1 MYRKYISLFLLLSTL
16 LPIST
21 STISASE
28 YLDPADQSQ
37 VTWANQNWLT
47 RNRDLVGFGYD
58 RTVTREE
65 AAKMLS
71 KATVDI
77 FGKKYASFPENCNI
91 PYKDE
96 SIFDTTLK
104 NDIYTACALDLM
116 HGNNGTFKPKW
127 TLKKSEALAI
137 IMRAVDG
144 GKKDESGVIWYQVY
158 ADRSR
163 ELGLLGFTNFTG
175 FNQAIT
181 RWELIEWL
189 HMVSDNLS
197 NKSNPLSETK
207 WKLNNYNGKTVSGK
221 YTLAFDAKNRL
232 SAKFCNGVGGEYTLS
247 GKMLSAPML
256 ISTMMYCEWESM
268 PLENNFQLNKA
279 TYTISED
286 TFTLTLTTES
296 GNIYIWKK

>member
-1 MYRKYISLFLLLSTL
+1 MYRKYIFLFLLLITLFPLSRSTVG
-16 LPIST
+16 
-21 STISASE
+21 ASV
-28 YLDPADQSQ
+28 YLDPADQTQ
-37 VTWANQNWLT
+37 VTWANQNGLT

-58 RTVTREE
+58 RSVSREE
-65 AAKMLS
+65 AAKILS
-71 KATVDI
+71 KATADI
-77 FGKKYASFPENCNI
+77 FGKKYASFPENCNT
-91 PYKDE
+91 PYKDD
-96 SIFDTTLK
+96 STFDTTLK
-104 NDIYTACALDLM
+104 NDIYTACALDIM
-116 HGNNGTFKPKW
+116 HGNSGIFNPKG

-144 GKKDESGVIWYQVY
+144 GKKDESGSIWYQVY

-163 ELGLLGFTNFTG
+163 ELGLLGFSNFGG
-175 FNQAIT
+175 FNEAIT
-181 RWELIEWL
+181 RGELIEWL

-207 WKLNNYNGKTVSGK
+207 WKLDSYNSKAVSGK

-247 GKMLSAPML
+247 GKILSAPML
-256 ISTMMYCEWESM
+256 ISTMMYCEGESM

-286 TFTLTLTTES
+286 TFTLTTES
-296 GNIYIWKK
+296 GNIYIWKR